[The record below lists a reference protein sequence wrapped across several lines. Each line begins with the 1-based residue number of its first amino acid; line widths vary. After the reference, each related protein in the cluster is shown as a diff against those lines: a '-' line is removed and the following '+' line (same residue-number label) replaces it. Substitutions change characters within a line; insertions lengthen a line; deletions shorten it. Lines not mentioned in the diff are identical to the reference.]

1 MREKEIKVTPL
12 IGIKS
17 LKQPKEL
24 AKFVPEHDIIKLS
37 FEENDDFVNNRNEVI
52 FEILYQTGVYLSS
65 TPGYNRY
72 IVCCFVKYYEIYP
85 SA

>member
-1 MREKEIKVTPL
+1 M

-37 FEENDDFVNNRNEVI
+37 FEENDDFVLKVGVDYPNNNN
-52 FEILYQTGVYLSS
+52 LSYENK
-65 TPGYNRY
+65 TEEEQFY
-72 IVCCFVKYYEIYP
+72 IYK
-85 SA
+85 